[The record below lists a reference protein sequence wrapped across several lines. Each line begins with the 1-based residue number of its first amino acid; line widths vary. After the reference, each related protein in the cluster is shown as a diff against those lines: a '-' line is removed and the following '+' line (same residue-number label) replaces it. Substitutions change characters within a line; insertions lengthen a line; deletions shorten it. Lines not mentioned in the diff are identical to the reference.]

1 MLFLL
6 FRIGE
11 DRYALDAAQ
20 IDIVLPLAP
29 CKQIPGAPAWVAGL
43 LVHQG
48 RHVPV
53 IDISMLATGIPC
65 VRRLSTRIV
74 LVPYQTA
81 AGEHQMLGLQIE
93 HATATL
99 RCNPDDFTAS
109 GIDHGNARY
118 LGPVLQHEGSLI
130 QRITV
135 KDLLGQDVQKLLF
148 SEALQV

>member
-20 IDIVLPLAP
+20 IDVVLPLAP

-43 LVHQG
+43 LVHQD

-53 IDISMLATGIPC
+53 IDISMLATGVPC
-65 VRRLSTRIV
+65 IRRLSTRIV
-74 LVPYQTA
+74 LVPYQSTT
-81 AGEHQMLGLQIE
+81 GERHTLGLQIE

-99 RCNPDDFTAS
+99 RCNPDDFKAA

-118 LGPVLQHEGSLI
+118 LGPVLQHEGRLI
-130 QRITV
+130 QRISV
-135 KDLLGQDVQKLLF
+135 RDLLDEERQALLF
-148 SEALQV
+148 SEATQA

>member
-11 DRYALDAAQ
+11 DRYALDAEQ
-20 IDIVLPLAP
+20 IDVVLPLAS

-43 LVHQG
+43 LAHRG
-48 RHVPV
+48 GHVPV
-53 IDISMLATGIPC
+53 IDISMLATGVPS

-74 LVPYQTA
+74 LVPYQTTT
-81 AGEHQMLGLQIE
+81 GECRMLGLQIE

-99 RCNPDDFTAS
+99 RCNAEDFKAS

-118 LGPVLQHEGSLI
+118 LGPVLQHEGDLI

-135 KDLLGQDVQKLLF
+135 RELLEQDVQALLF
-148 SEALQV
+148 SEATQ